1 MAQSKFGI
9 WLLLIMLGHL
19 ELIPLNILPQR
30 HNQVFLLSHIIL
42 QRVEIPLRIIQISL
56 LQRVQLLYLVIL
68 IL

>member
-19 ELIPLNILPQR
+19 KLIPLNILPQR
-30 HNQVFLLSHIIL
+30 HNQVFLLSYIIL
-42 QRVEIPLRIIQISL
+42 QRVEVPLRIIQISL